1 MEFHNF
7 GSRKFML
14 ELHKLNGESVWIN
27 PDQIK
32 MIFQSPDTTL
42 VFIDDSRMTVK
53 DTVQEIDSKWSAF
66 RRSLRL
72 KEKSE

>member
-1 MEFHNF
+1 
-7 GSRKFML
+7 ML